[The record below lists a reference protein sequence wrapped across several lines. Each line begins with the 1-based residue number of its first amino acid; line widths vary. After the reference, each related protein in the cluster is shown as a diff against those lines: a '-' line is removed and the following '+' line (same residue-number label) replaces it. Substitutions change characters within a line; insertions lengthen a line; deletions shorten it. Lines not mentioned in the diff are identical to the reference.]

1 MEHFRWQLTTSGSGR
16 IVSAIPAWCV
26 YESTGFH
33 LGNIGQKDLSGT
45 RLGHG
50 DVLNPEALAALMHR
64 TFCLGARLEVV
75 VSLESGGVA
84 RSHRRIGIPL
94 ASGGVEGAPK
104 IQ

>member
-1 MEHFRWQLTTSGSGR
+1 MRPSLRSESSNWGR
-16 IVSAIPAWCV
+16 VILAV
-26 YESTGFH
+26 FD
-33 LGNIGQKDLSGT
+33 LQKDLSGT

-50 DVLNPEALAALMHR
+50 DVLNPGALAALMHR